1 MVARSRGSREPRRE
15 PRHVDAVA
23 VWVTYQLVGGTQT
36 SAVYDCGRRT
46 VYRCLDDVERDAAK
60 LAEAKA
66 RLVALKTEQADRL
79 GHVVA
84 AATEAL
90 VARIRG
96 GKVHTKY
103 LVELV
108 QPQGAQKG
116 GGAALQVP
124 AFMVTPREPT

>member
-1 MVARSRGSREPRRE
+1 MAPGSRGPREPRRE

-36 SAVYDCGRRT
+36 SAVYDVGRRT
-46 VYRCLDDVERDAAK
+46 VYRCLDDVESDATK
-60 LAEAKA
+60 LETAKA
-66 RLVALKTEQADRL
+66 QLAAVKAEQADRL
-79 GHVVA
+79 AHVVA

-108 QPQGAQKG
+108 QPQGTQKG
-116 GGAALQVP
+116 GTAALQVP
-124 AFMVTPREPT
+124 AFMVTPREPA